1 MFKTLNKVYMKKI
14 VVIFLLNVSVL
25 TVMAQKQIVLDAFSK
40 HGINES
46 VLDPQNKQSSEDY
59 AYDLKYT
66 SISGNKESVTLV
78 QYDPSKPADERW
90 TVISVKGK
98 TPSSSEVKT
107 FKKNHS
113 KQPVTAKVDDAT
125 YLVEKE
131 TPDYLVI
138 SYKQD
143 PASIPQET
151 QFMKDCRLHMTIN
164 LKTKKMEKLQSLN
177 EKPLKIKIFNAE
189 KLDLVIKYNWN
200 EQEKRYFTESEDLN
214 LIVKFL
220 GQLTPMETISEY
232 SNYRKIK

>member
-1 MFKTLNKVYMKKI
+1 MKKLLT
-14 VVIFLLNVSVL
+14 IFLLNALIMSAF
-25 TVMAQKQIVLDAFSK
+25 AQKQAVLDAFSK
-40 HGINES
+40 HDIDLS
-46 VLDPQNKQSSEDY
+46 VLDPKNKQTAEDY
-59 AYDLKYT
+59 AFDLKYT
-66 SISGNKESVTLV
+66 SVAANKETVTLA
-78 QYDPSKPADERW
+78 QYDPSKAEADRW

-98 TPSSSEVKT
+98 APSASEIKT

-113 KQPVTAKVDDAT
+113 RQPVTGKIDEAT
-125 YLVEKE
+125 FLVEKE

-143 PASIPQET
+143 PASMPQEA

-164 LKTKKMEKLQSLN
+164 LKTKKVEKIQSLN

-189 KLDLVIKYNWN
+189 KLDLVVKFNWN

-220 GQLTPMETISEY
+220 GQLAPMETLSEY
-232 SNYRKIK
+232 SNYRKVK